1 MKKSTIVIL
10 VAIVLGLIVIYNAAY
25 TVGQAEQAVI
35 VRFGKVVE
43 TVLEPGLHFKTPFVD
58 DVRTFE
64 KRWLEWDG
72 DPNQITTADK
82 RYISIDVFAR
92 WRISDLNVFV
102 EKLSNETRAQSRL
115 DDIIDSSTRNVVANH
130 NLIEAIRTTNRQF
143 VETDEEMRA
152 AGGKTDEQR
161 EKRQAD
167 KEKEARIT
175 KRETEEKTEKKTE
188 KAAEQEEDQGEED
201 RIAVDGG
208 VAEEPAKAP
217 VATIPPTDA
226 QPSSEDNMLI
236 GGARN
241 VEGSYRIDV
250 GRQKLT
256 RLILENARQDAAK
269 LGIELKDVQIKRID
283 YIESVQVKVFDR
295 MISER
300 RRVAEAFRSQGQGLS
315 AEILGKKERELKN
328 IQSGAYRKSQEIK
341 GRADAKAAGIYATAY
356 KTDPEFYKFLKTLE
370 SYEQTIDEDTWLLL
384 TTDADYI
391 HHLSKMKGS
400 SR

>member
-1 MKKSTIVIL
+1 MKKSTIIAL
-10 VAIVLGLIVIYNAAY
+10 VAIVLVLVVIYNGAY
-25 TVGQAEQAVI
+25 TVGQAQQAVI
-35 VRFGKVVE
+35 VRFGKVID
-43 TVLEPGLHFKTPFVD
+43 TILEPGLHFKTPFVD
-58 DVRTFE
+58 EVRVFE

-92 WRISDLNVFV
+92 WRITDLNVFV

-161 EKRQAD
+161 DKAKAEKDR
-167 KEKEARIT
+167 EAEIT
-175 KRETEEKTEKKTE
+175 KLEAEKKSEKTQERE
-188 KAAEQEEDQGEED
+188 EEQDEEDHSS
-201 RIAVDGG
+201 VDGG
-208 VAEEPAKAP
+208 VGEKIAGAQKIAE
-217 VATIPPTDA
+217 PPEEA
-226 QPSSEDNMLI
+226 QPSSDDNQSI
-236 GGARN
+236 GGARDN
-241 VEGSYRIDV
+241 EGSYSIAV

-256 RLILENARQDAAK
+256 RLILENARKDAAK

-341 GRADAKAAGIYATAY
+341 GLADAKAAGIYASAY

-370 SYEQTIDEDTWLLL
+370 SYEQTIDDNTWLLL
-384 TTDADYI
+384 TTDSDYI

-400 SR
+400 QR

>member
-1 MKKSTIVIL
+1 MKKSQI
-10 VAIVLGLIVIYNAAY
+10 VAIVAVVLGLIVIYNSAY
-25 TVGQAEQAVI
+25 TVGQAQQAVI
-35 VRFGKVVE
+35 VRFGKIVE

-58 DVRTFE
+58 DVRIFE

-152 AGGKTDEQR
+152 AGGKTDEEKDKAKAEKDR
-161 EKRQAD
+161 EA
-167 KEKEARIT
+167 EIT
-175 KRETEEKTEKKTE
+175 KREAANKTEKTLK
-188 KAAEQEEDQGEED
+188 QEEEPDEDD

-208 VAEEPAKAP
+208 VAEELVKTP
-217 VATIPPTDA
+217 VAVEPPEEA
-226 QPSSEDNMLI
+226 LPPSGDDMLI

-241 VEGSYRIDV
+241 KEGSYRIAV

-315 AEILGKKERELKN
+315 AEILGKKEREFKN

-400 SR
+400 AR

>member
-1 MKKSTIVIL
+1 MKKSTIVVL
-10 VAIVLGLIVIYNAAY
+10 VAIFFGLIVIYNGAY
-25 TVGQAEQAVI
+25 TVGQAEQVVI
-35 VRFGKVVE
+35 VRFGKVID
-43 TVLEPGLHFKTPFVD
+43 TILEPGLHFKVPFVD
-58 DVRTFE
+58 DVRVFE

-72 DPNQITTADK
+72 DPSQITTADK

-92 WRISDLNVFV
+92 WRIADLNVFV

-130 NLIEAIRTTNRQF
+130 NLLEAIRTTNRQF

-152 AGGKTDEQR
+152 AGGKTDEEKDEAKAERDR
-161 EKRQAD
+161 EA
-167 KEKEARIT
+167 EIT
-175 KRETEEKTEKKTE
+175 KREAEEKTEKTPE
-188 KAAEQEEDQGEED
+188 LGEEQDEED
-201 RIAVDGG
+201 RSSVDGG
-208 VAEEPAKAP
+208 VGEEIVAAP
-217 VATIPPTDA
+217 KIVEPPDAA
-226 QPSSEDNMLI
+226 QPSSDDNQSI
-236 GGARN
+236 GGAQDN
-241 VEGSYRIDV
+241 EGMYSIAV

-256 RLILENARQDAAK
+256 RLILENARKEAAK
-269 LGIELKDVQIKRID
+269 LGIDLKDVQIKRID

-356 KTDPEFYKFLKTLE
+356 KTDPEFYKFIKTLE

-384 TTDADYI
+384 TTDSDYI

-400 SR
+400 QR

>member
-1 MKKSTIVIL
+1 MKKSTIIAL
-10 VAIVLGLIVIYNAAY
+10 VAVLIGLIVIYNAAY
-25 TVGQAEQAVI
+25 TVGQAEQVVI

-152 AGGKTDEQR
+152 AGGKTEAEKDKDRAEKDR
-161 EKRQAD
+161 EA
-167 KEKEARIT
+167 ELT
-175 KRETEEKTEKKTE
+175 KREAEKKSE
-188 KAAEQEEDQGEED
+188 KAQEQEEDPDEDEPISPDCGVGEELA
-201 RIAVDGG
+201 RAPEV
-208 VAEEPAKAP
+208 VEPPEE
-217 VATIPPTDA
+217 T
-226 QPSSEDNMLI
+226 QPSSGDDLLI

-241 VEGSYRIDV
+241 VEGSYHIEV

-315 AEILGKKERELKN
+315 AEILGKKDREFKS

-341 GRADAKAAGIYATAY
+341 GRADAKAAGIYAAAY
-356 KTDPEFYKFLKTLE
+356 KTDPEFYKFLKTME

-384 TTDADYI
+384 TTDSDYI

-400 SR
+400 QR

>member
-1 MKKSTIVIL
+1 MKKSTIVVL
-10 VAIVLGLIVIYNAAY
+10 VAILLGLIVIYNGAY

-35 VRFGKVVE
+35 VRFGKVVD
-43 TVLEPGLHFKTPFVD
+43 TILEPGLHFKTPFVD

-161 EKRQAD
+161 KKAIAEKDR
-167 KEKEARIT
+167 EAEIT
-175 KRETEEKTEKKTE
+175 KREAEKKTG
-188 KAAEQEEDQGEED
+188 KTAGQEEDQDEED
-201 RIAVDGG
+201 RRAVDGG
-208 VAEEPAKAP
+208 VGEIVEAP
-217 VATIPPTDA
+217 VATVPPEEV
-226 QPSSEDNMLI
+226 QPPSDDDMIVS
-236 GGARN
+236 GARN
-241 VEGSYRIDV
+241 PEGSYSIDV

-256 RLILENARQDAAK
+256 RLILENARKDAAK

-370 SYEQTIDEDTWLLL
+370 SYEQTIDENTWLLL